1 MNKAKNKIDVDEW
14 LQSRKNKQKGRLQ
27 GRDISRASALKPVS
41 ATWTNIV
48 GTVLEYCLGYITMWN
63 VIDPQLF

>member
-27 GRDISRASALKPVS
+27 GRDISRSVELVP
-41 ATWTNIV
+41 
-48 GTVLEYCLGYITMWN
+48 
-63 VIDPQLF
+63 